1 MNDEP
6 DVKLLLCDAFTEP
19 VPPFAAVPALLSLDS
34 EEDSDELALI
44 GINDEARLSELDT
57 AD

>member
-6 DVKLLLCDAFTEP
+6 DVKLPLCDAFAEP
-19 VPPFAAVPALLSLDS
+19 APPFAVAPVLLLLDS